1 MHQILCQFRITT
13 RLLFIVICPVIYAL
27 VVGGWLILQLHQE
40 VDENRAAIGLMEM
53 ISALDQV
60 VNSNAAE
67 RGLAMGWIASKG
79 SRFGSQWQEARQ
91 HSDAAQQHLQTLLQT
106 YPDNARTLSYLQ
118 QLLSRRD
125 TLREQA
131 MRYDSKGVFLA
142 YSQINQAALDNMT
155 LQVG

>member
-67 RGLAMGWIASKG
+67 RGLAMGWIATVRGKKSG
-79 SRFGSQWQEARQ
+79 STAMPPNSIWKPCCRPILTTPALFLTCSNSCPDGIRCANKPCAMTVRAYFLPIAR
-91 HSDAAQQHLQTLLQT
+91 SI
-106 YPDNARTLSYLQ
+106 R
-118 QLLSRRD
+118 
-125 TLREQA
+125 LRW
-131 MRYDSKGVFLA
+131 
-142 YSQINQAALDNMT
+142 T
-155 LQVG
+155 T